1 MEDNKA
7 IIKRKKRKGFFKSNI
22 FMILGLAFSLTLLI
36 IMGIDMFINSTLNKV
51 ERSEQIDIQDAEIH
65 TTIKEQNDAHNVINI
80 MLVGADSDSSK
91 KIEDSFDEERSDALK
106 IISLDYTDKDVK
118 IISLDRDLVVW
129 LPGDSKR
136 YGHFN
141 WAYSYGGPTLSIQTI
156 NYNLDLDVTK
166 YISFSFAGFIEV
178 VDQIGGIDIEL
189 TKAEAAAFNGV
200 EPTNAVM
207 KGIVAKEGV
216 NHLNGYNALMYARQR
231 YVDSDFVRMNRQNN
245 VIKAIIAK
253 LKVEDYISLLD
264 IVSNSLKYVNTNLT
278 NDEIKKYVIDL
289 LTSFDL
295 NDIQTYTV
303 PKNERDDIYEQ
314 KPAMGGY
321 ILKSYTGQVEELH
334 KYIYEV
340 DDYECSQTVIDNEI
354 NIYDKFLN

>member
-1 MEDNKA
+1 MDSLIHKTSSEIDPVKIEDVEKTIVIDESEKA
-7 IIKRKKRKGFFKSNI
+7 HEVVNF
-22 FMILGLAFSLTLLI
+22 
-36 IMGIDMFINSTLNKV
+36 
-51 ERSEQIDIQDAEIH
+51 
-65 TTIKEQNDAHNVINI
+65 
-80 MLVGADSDSSK
+80 MLVGADNLDRVDREASWV
-91 KIEDSFDEERSDALK
+91 EQRSDVFK
-106 IISLDYTDKDVK
+106 IISLDYTDKTIK
-118 IISLDRDLVVW
+118 LTSLDRDVIVW
-129 LPGDSKR
+129 IPDKSENGE

-141 WAYSYGGPTLSIQTI
+141 WAYSYGGPTLAIQTI
-156 NYNLDLDVTK
+156 NYNLDFDVTK

-178 VDQIGGIDIEL
+178 VDQIGGIDMEL

-207 KGIVAKEGV
+207 KGIVAKEGI

-245 VIKAIIAK
+245 VIKAVIDK
-253 LKVEDYISLLD
+253 LKDIDYISLVD
-264 IVSNSLKYVNTNLT
+264 IASKSLKYVNTNLT
-278 NDEIKKYVIDL
+278 NNEIKKYVIDL
-289 LTSFDL
+289 LTDFDL
-295 NDIQTYTV
+295 SDIQTYTV
-303 PKNERDDIYEQ
+303 PKNEREDIYDQ

-340 DDYECSQTVIDNEI
+340 DDYECSQTVIDNEK